1 MVDESAKPRVTAAD
15 HEAMA
20 RLGRAEREVP
30 KFGSRPPRTLEQ
42 VHAEVSQM
50 RRMLP
55 NGESGYDAQ
64 ADLRGHRAL
73 RARLLERSPKPTA
86 PGPRSHAR

>member
-15 HEAMA
+15 RDAMA

-64 ADLRGHRAL
+64 SDLRGHRAL
-73 RARLLERSPKPTA
+73 RARLLERSPKPAT
-86 PGPRSHAR
+86 PGP

>member
-30 KFGSRPPRTLEQ
+30 KFGSRQPRTLEQ
-42 VHAEVSQM
+42 VHAEISQM
-50 RRMLP
+50 QRMLP
-55 NGESGYDAQ
+55 NRESGYDPQ
-64 ADLRGHRAL
+64 ADLRGHRVL
-73 RARLLERSPKPTA
+73 RTRLLERSPKPTA
-86 PGPRSHAR
+86 PGPQSHAR